1 MFSSLPLNRQSIY
14 ILSQTS
20 QVGRMECSGQQL
32 SDTCVQCYDCADT
45 HSYERCRWETGLI
58 LVEQSLSYVCTSVQ
72 FSDIKAPPVL
82 SLHGMNRGCSPDLL
96 MFYHHVFMGNTCWS
110 LRGFKG
116 NSRSG
121 SYALHTVKH
130 ARLKPAVL
138 DATSVTLCV
147 KCSPCFVCA
156 GQKIQS
162 SDDKSA
168 YPLPTTFSCLCCAKH
183 RNSEE

>member
-1 MFSSLPLNRQSIY
+1 MSSTEQQLTSALDTYFSKLNKTKQSKKIVVFSSLPLNRQSIY

-82 SLHGMNRGCSPDLL
+82 SLRFSSEPRLLARPFNVLSSCIHGKHLLISPGVQREFSFWFLC
-96 MFYHHVFMGNTCWS
+96 FTHCETC
-110 LRGFKG
+110 
-116 NSRSG
+116 
-121 SYALHTVKH
+121 
-130 ARLKPAVL
+130 
-138 DATSVTLCV
+138 
-147 KCSPCFVCA
+147 
-156 GQKIQS
+156 
-162 SDDKSA
+162 
-168 YPLPTTFSCLCCAKH
+168 
-183 RNSEE
+183 

>member
-1 MFSSLPLNRQSIY
+1 MSSTEQQLTLALDTYFSKLNKTKQSKKIIVFSSLPLNRQSFY

-82 SLHGMNRGCSPDLL
+82 SLHEMI
-96 MFYHHVFMGNTCWS
+96 F
-110 LRGFKG
+110 
-116 NSRSG
+116 
-121 SYALHTVKH
+121 
-130 ARLKPAVL
+130 
-138 DATSVTLCV
+138 
-147 KCSPCFVCA
+147 
-156 GQKIQS
+156 I
-162 SDDKSA
+162 
-168 YPLPTTFSCLCCAKH
+168 
-183 RNSEE
+183 